1 MMLFMD
7 TISGGMTCSLSI
19 AWYVVGGEWS
29 PRHPRACS
37 LRLSNLVLGGR
48 DVVYFFFFFQAEDG
62 IRDVA
67 VTGVQT
73 CALPISPD
81 MVAAGPDGSVYI
93 ASQDYRIYQLI
104 PGQGGVSVFAGNG
117 QYGDSGDGGLA
128 INAQLTTPYGVAVAP
143 DGSVYIAEPYSDRIR
158 KVDPSGI
165 ITTFAGTGAEGY
177 SGDGGPANAA
187 LLNRPFG
194 VAVGPD
200 GSVYVA
206 DSNNNVIRRIGPDG
220 IITTVAGTG
229 TYSFSGD
236 GGLATQAT
244 LRSPQDVA
252 VARDGTIYIADTFSR
267 CVRRVGVD
275 GIIASVT
282 QCTFSIFPQ
291 YLGDGGLAVNAVTDA
306 AAVAVGPD
314 NSLYVAGQS
323 PGVHLE
329 VRGIVNTV
337 AGNGT
342 SGYSGDGGPAT
353 QAQLSNPRGITVSP
367 DGSIYEADN
376 GSFRTRRAAAPLP
389 GLGLSTFVLAAE
401 DGSELYTFNNVGKH
415 LSTVDALTG
424 AVKYQF
430 SYDSN
435 GLLASVTD
443 VAGNVT
449 TIERDGAGNPTA
461 IVAPG
466 WQRTT
471 LTVEEIGRAHV

>member
-1 MMLFMD
+1 MAARRDRPQGLGGARVRAGWLEPD
-7 TISGGMTCSLSI
+7 RASRLRSGGPCPVPGDRRPARSRNPPPIIT
-19 AWYVVGGEWS
+19 
-29 PRHPRACS
+29 
-37 LRLSNLVLGGR
+37 
-48 DVVYFFFFFQAEDG
+48 
-62 IRDVA
+62 
-67 VTGVQT
+67 T
-73 CALPISPD
+73 ALQGNIFTTPD

-252 VARDGTIYIADTFSR
+252 VA
-267 CVRRVGVD
+267 
-275 GIIASVT
+275 
-282 QCTFSIFPQ
+282 
-291 YLGDGGLAVNAVTDA
+291 
-306 AAVAVGPD
+306 
-314 NSLYVAGQS
+314 
-323 PGVHLE
+323 
-329 VRGIVNTV
+329 
-337 AGNGT
+337 
-342 SGYSGDGGPAT
+342 
-353 QAQLSNPRGITVSP
+353 
-367 DGSIYEADN
+367 
-376 GSFRTRRAAAPLP
+376 
-389 GLGLSTFVLAAE
+389 
-401 DGSELYTFNNVGKH
+401 
-415 LSTVDALTG
+415 
-424 AVKYQF
+424 
-430 SYDSN
+430 
-435 GLLASVTD
+435 
-443 VAGNVT
+443 
-449 TIERDGAGNPTA
+449 
-461 IVAPG
+461 
-466 WQRTT
+466 
-471 LTVEEIGRAHV
+471 